1 MPEPATPP
9 KTVYLIDGTAYIHR
23 AYHAIRSLSNSK
35 GFPTNAVFGFARMLI
50 KLMDDKHPEF
60 AAMFFDSR
68 GPTFRHDM
76 YPDYKANRPPMNDDM
91 AVQIP
96 YIKELTAGF
105 NIPVFELPGYEADDL
120 IGTVAKRS
128 AAEGFDVVMV
138 TGDKDFMQLI
148 TGRITIWD
156 PMKDEAINRETVFAK
171 HGLEPPQMLDVL
183 GLAGDASD
191 NIPGVP
197 GIGPKTA
204 VTLLQTFGS
213 MDGIYE
219 HMDRITS
226 KIQKEKLTAHKE
238 QAFLSRELA
247 RINTNS
253 PIDIDVSSFRVI
265 GPDNAK
271 LAKIFQ
277 KLEFR
282 QLQKNFPVESDLSG
296 KQYHAILDERSL
308 SDLIDRLSK
317 VKTVAVDTET
327 TSVDPM
333 TAKLVG
339 LSFAVKPHEAFYI
352 PCGHDYPGAPA
363 QLDRADV
370 LRRLKPVLENPEIH
384 KIGQNIKYDWAV
396 LRRNGADLQGVAF
409 DTMIASYLI
418 NPEKR
423 AHNLDQIARDFLDHH
438 MISYEQATTGEDG
451 KMKNFSQV
459 EIERAVPYSCED
471 ADITLMACE
480 KFAPLLAAQNLT
492 RLFETVEM
500 PLVPV
505 LMRMEMTGIRVDK
518 DRLFETSKHLSLQ
531 LAQIEQQIYAV
542 AGEEFNIQSPQQM
555 GVILF
560 EKLKLPVQKKTKKKT
575 AYSTDVDVLTTLA
588 DLHELPALA
597 LRHRTLSKLKSTY
610 VDALFDLVN
619 PETGRVHT
627 SFNQTITATGR
638 LSSSNPN
645 LQNIPIRTEEGRE
658 VRRAFI
664 PRDGW
669 SFVSL
674 DYSQIELRL
683 LAHYSGD
690 EILIDAFQNDEDIH
704 TRTAAEV
711 FQALPGMI
719 TNDLRQQAKV
729 INFGI
734 IYGMSAFSL
743 AKELHISQKM
753 AKTYI
758 DHYFS
763 RYSGVKRFIDS
774 TVETSR
780 QTGMTS
786 TELGRIRFLPDINS
800 QNANLR
806 GFAERNAVN
815 AKIQGTAADLI
826 KLAMI
831 RVDAAL
837 AEKGLRTAMLLSVH
851 DEIVLEA
858 PPEEMAVVKKMAA
871 DIMENVW
878 AMKAPLKVSVA
889 VGRDWAEA
897 H

>member
-1 MPEPATPP
+1 MPEKTPP
-9 KTVYLIDGTAYIHR
+9 QQTVYLIDGTAYIHR

-35 GFPTNAVFGFARMLI
+35 GLPTNAVFGFARMII
-50 KLMDDKHPEF
+50 KLMADKSPDY

-68 GPTFRHDM
+68 GPTFRHDL
-76 YPDYKANRPPMNDDM
+76 YPDYKANRPPMADDM

-105 NIPVFELPGYEADDL
+105 NIPIFELPGYEADDL
-120 IGTVAKRS
+120 IGTVARRA

-148 TGRITIWD
+148 TERITIWD
-156 PMKDEAINRETVFAK
+156 PMKDEVLNRDTVKAK
-171 HGLEPPQMLDVL
+171 HGLEPGQMLDVL

-204 VTLLQTFGS
+204 VSLLQSFGS

-219 HMDRITS
+219 NIDRIVS
-226 KIQKEKLTAHKE
+226 KTQKEKLAAHKD
-238 QAFLSRELA
+238 QAFLSRNLA
-247 RINTNS
+247 RINTES
-253 PIDIDVSSFRVI
+253 PIDIDVPAFRVTP
-265 GPDNAK
+265 PDNNK

-277 KLEFR
+277 ELEFR
-282 QLQKNFPVESDLSG
+282 QLQKDFPVESDLSD
-296 KQYHAILDERSL
+296 KQYQAVLDEAAL
-308 SDLIDRLSK
+308 SDLIARLSK
-317 VKTVAVDTET
+317 AKILAVDTET
-327 TSVDPM
+327 TSIDPM

-339 LSFAVKPHEAFYI
+339 MSFALRPHEAFYI
-352 PCGHDYPGAPA
+352 PLGHDYPGAPA
-363 QLDRADV
+363 QLNFANV
-370 LRRLKPVLENPEIH
+370 LQRLKPVLENPEIE
-384 KIGQNIKYDWAV
+384 KTGQNIKYDWAV
-396 LRRNGADLQGVAF
+396 LRRHGADLRGVTF

-438 MISYEQATTGEDG
+438 MISYAQTVTGEDG
-451 KMKNFSQV
+451 KMRNFSEV
-459 EIERAVPYSCED
+459 EIDRAVPYACED
-471 ADITLMACE
+471 ADITLMARE
-480 KFAPLLAAQNLT
+480 KLAPLLAAQNLT
-492 RLFETVEM
+492 PLFETVEM

-505 LMRMEMTGIRVDK
+505 LMRMERTGIRVDK
-518 DRLFETSKHLSLQ
+518 DRLSETSKHLSHQ
-531 LAQIEQQIYAV
+531 LTDIEQQIYAA

-560 EKLKLPVQKKTKKKT
+560 DKLKLPAQKKTKKKT
-575 AYSTDVDVLTTLA
+575 AYSTDVDVLTALA
-588 DLHELPALA
+588 GLHELPALV
-597 LRHRTLSKLKSTY
+597 LRHRMLAKLKSTY
-610 VDALFDLVN
+610 VDALFELVN
-619 PETGRVHT
+619 PQTGRVHT

-664 PRDGW
+664 PQDGW
-669 SFVSL
+669 SFIAL

-690 EILIDAFQNDEDIH
+690 EILVDAFQKDEDIH

-719 TNDLRQQAKV
+719 TQELRQQAKT

-734 IYGMSAFSL
+734 MYGMSAFSL
-743 AKELHISQKM
+743 SKELGISQKM

-763 RYSGVKRFIDS
+763 RYSGVKRFIDAA
-774 TVETSR
+774 VETSR
-780 QTGMTS
+780 RTGVTV
-786 TELGRIRFLPDINS
+786 TEMGRIRFLPDINS
-800 QNANLR
+800 QNASLR

-837 AEKGLRTAMLLSVH
+837 AEKGLRSAMLLSVH
-851 DEIVLEA
+851 DELVFEA
-858 PPEEMAVVKKMAA
+858 PPEEIDTVKALAA

-878 AMKAPLKVSVA
+878 ELRVPLKVSVA
-889 VGRDWAEA
+889 VGKDWAEA

>member
-384 KIGQNIKYDWAV
+384 KIG
-396 LRRNGADLQGVAF
+396 R
-409 DTMIASYLI
+409 
-418 NPEKR
+418 
-423 AHNLDQIARDFLDHH
+423 
-438 MISYEQATTGEDG
+438 
-451 KMKNFSQV
+451 
-459 EIERAVPYSCED
+459 C
-471 ADITLMACE
+471 
-480 KFAPLLAAQNLT
+480 
-492 RLFETVEM
+492 
-500 PLVPV
+500 
-505 LMRMEMTGIRVDK
+505 
-518 DRLFETSKHLSLQ
+518 
-531 LAQIEQQIYAV
+531 
-542 AGEEFNIQSPQQM
+542 
-555 GVILF
+555 
-560 EKLKLPVQKKTKKKT
+560 
-575 AYSTDVDVLTTLA
+575 
-588 DLHELPALA
+588 
-597 LRHRTLSKLKSTY
+597 
-610 VDALFDLVN
+610 
-619 PETGRVHT
+619 GR
-627 SFNQTITATGR
+627 S
-638 LSSSNPN
+638 
-645 LQNIPIRTEEGRE
+645 
-658 VRRAFI
+658 RRA
-664 PRDGW
+664 G
-669 SFVSL
+669 
-674 DYSQIELRL
+674 
-683 LAHYSGD
+683 
-690 EILIDAFQNDEDIH
+690 
-704 TRTAAEV
+704 TCRT
-711 FQALPGMI
+711 
-719 TNDLRQQAKV
+719 
-729 INFGI
+729 
-734 IYGMSAFSL
+734 S
-743 AKELHISQKM
+743 H
-753 AKTYI
+753 
-758 DHYFS
+758 
-763 RYSGVKRFIDS
+763 
-774 TVETSR
+774 
-780 QTGMTS
+780 
-786 TELGRIRFLPDINS
+786 
-800 QNANLR
+800 
-806 GFAERNAVN
+806 
-815 AKIQGTAADLI
+815 
-826 KLAMI
+826 
-831 RVDAAL
+831 
-837 AEKGLRTAMLLSVH
+837 
-851 DEIVLEA
+851 
-858 PPEEMAVVKKMAA
+858 
-871 DIMENVW
+871 
-878 AMKAPLKVSVA
+878 
-889 VGRDWAEA
+889 
-897 H
+897 